1 MTYPPGVSVPNPGEV
16 RMERSTTPICLAGSQ
31 LGEARHV
38 CAFFNSREDE
48 YRVTLPFVR
57 DGLDSG
63 EKVINIVDPSRRS
76 DHLRRLTAFGIDA
89 ASKQESG
96 QLALLDWSQTF
107 LVDGPVDVERQL
119 ELLDQALR
127 GGRQQGFPVSRY
139 VAHAEW
145 ALQKGASVDLL
156 LEFEARVNQMWPQ
169 YADSVI
175 CTYDLARFDGDIVVD
190 ALRTH
195 KVVIIGG
202 ILQENPFFVQPDDF
216 LREVRERR
224 GWAR

>member
-1 MTYPPGVSVPNPGEV
+1 
-16 RMERSTTPICLAGSQ
+16 MERVTAPVCLAGSQ

-48 YRVTLPFVR
+48 YRVTLPFIL

-63 EKVINIVDPSRRS
+63 DKMIHIVDPARRS
-76 DHLRRLTAFGIDA
+76 DHLQRLTATGIDV

-107 LVDGPVDVERQL
+107 FVDGPFDLERQL
-119 ELLDQALR
+119 ALLDQALR
-127 GGRQQGFPVSRY
+127 GGREQGFPVSRY

-145 ALQKGASVDLL
+145 ALQAGASVDLL
-156 LEFEARVNQMWPQ
+156 LEFEARVNQMWPR
-169 YADSVI
+169 YADTVI
-175 CTYDLARFDGDIVVD
+175 CTYDLTRFDGDTVVD
-190 ALRTH
+190 AFRTH
-195 KVVIIGG
+195 PVVIIGG
-202 ILQENPFFVQPDDF
+202 ILQENPFFVQPDEF

-224 GWAR
+224 QLRTGSFP